1 VKSAPV
7 PATSENL
14 AVGRG
19 LFFSTIIEGETDTL
33 FLLPPRYRGSEDM
46 IAHSYAMGGGVRDAG
61 LRKAWS
67 VFRELFGGVA
77 GRAQVV

>member
-1 VKSAPV
+1 V
-7 PATSENL
+7 PAAAENL

-19 LFFSTIIEGETDTL
+19 LFFSTIIEDETQTL
-33 FLLPPRYRGSEDM
+33 FLLPPRYRDSEDI
-46 IAHSYAMGGGVRDAG
+46 IAESYGMGGGVRDAG